1 MTTPK
6 EKRGPR
12 IWLLALLSLGGLSL
26 VALVALGVAR
36 FTVFIPYKQPSGSMY
51 PAIEHGE
58 LLYANGLDKTP
69 ARGAVMVFR
78 FPERR
83 EQLFDKRVIGL
94 PGDVVRT
101 KGRAVFVN
109 DWEIP
114 RCVVGK
120 HSYKDPTNTEHTGE
134 LELEL
139 LGDASYLVFHE
150 EGAFAVD
157 EAGPWHVQEGQYFVL
172 GDNRNNSHDSRMWF
186 GGVGGGVPY
195 DDTVARVRGLEQPKL
210 PPGADALQAAFEA
223 CLAKRPAQ
231 TTPPA
236 PK

>member
-1 MTTPK
+1 MTKTTRRP
-6 EKRGPR
+6 
-12 IWLLALLSLGGLSL
+12 IWLVAVISLGALSVVAV
-26 VALVALGVAR
+26 VALVAAR
-36 FTVFIPYKQPSGSMY
+36 FTIFIPYRQPSGSMY
-51 PAIEHGE
+51 PAIRPGD

-69 ARGAVMVFR
+69 ARGAVMVFH

-101 KGRAVFVN
+101 KGKAVLVN

-114 RCVVGK
+114 RCVVGR
-120 HSYKDPTNTEHTGE
+120 HAYKDPTGEEHTGE

-139 LGDASYLVFHE
+139 LGDTSYLIFHE
-150 EGAFAVD
+150 DGALAVD
-157 EAGPWHVQEGQYFVL
+157 EAGPWHVGDGQYFVL

-186 GGVGGGVPY
+186 GGVGGGVPL
-195 DDTVARVRGLEQPKL
+195 DDTVGRVRGLEQPEL
-210 PPGADALQAAFEA
+210 PPGADALRAAFEG